1 MYNVVSYKDKPA
13 VIISANNTAA
23 TVMYLIEEDNM
34 VQAKLETIYDK
45 TLLSEYSCPFAD
57 TAFPPRMYCTDGKC
71 KYSVESPARLSF
83 MCTNCLAASMVFDK
97 DYRGK

>member
-57 TAFPPRMYCTDGKC
+57 ETFPSRMHCVDGKC

-83 MCTNCLAASMVFDK
+83 MCTNCLAASMVFDN
-97 DYRGK
+97 DSQR

>member
-1 MYNVVSYKDKPA
+1 MYSVVSYKDKPA
-13 VIISANNTAA
+13 VIISANDTAA
-23 TVMYLIEEDNM
+23 TVMYLIEENNM

-45 TLLSEYSCPFAD
+45 TLLSEYNCPFAD
-57 TAFPPRMYCTDGKC
+57 TAFPPRMYCVNGKC

-97 DYRGK
+97 DSRR

>member
-1 MYNVVSYKDKPA
+1 MYNVVSYKDTPA
-13 VIISANNTAA
+13 VIISANATAA
-23 TVMYLIEEDNM
+23 TVMYLIEENNM

-83 MCTNCLAASMVFDK
+83 MCTNCLAASMVFD
-97 DYRGK
+97 DGSRR

>member
-23 TVMYLIEEDNM
+23 TVIYLIEEDNM

-45 TLLSEYSCPFAD
+45 TLLSEYNCPFAD
-57 TAFPPRMYCTDGKC
+57 EPSPPRMYCIGGKC

-83 MCTNCLAASMVFDK
+83 MCTNCLAASVAVDN
-97 DYRGK
+97 DPQR